1 MKSRLEKKKQPE
13 TTMIQNTVSVLSVS
27 VYNKRTPEKL
37 KKNRTFSNGMVF
49 FSFFFLRNN
58 RT

>member
-49 FSFFFLRNN
+49 FSFFFSKK
-58 RT
+58 